1 MLLPR
6 KKNEKNMQR
15 QRDPQIGTLLSSL
28 TLEVWLHYFPRVLI
42 IKSFFLAQASSS
54 CFLVFICRNLL
65 PNVIDFRFVKFEV
78 QVGFLDGII

>member
-54 CFLVFICRNLL
+54 CFLVFIRRNLL

-78 QVGFLDGII
+78 QVGFLDGTI